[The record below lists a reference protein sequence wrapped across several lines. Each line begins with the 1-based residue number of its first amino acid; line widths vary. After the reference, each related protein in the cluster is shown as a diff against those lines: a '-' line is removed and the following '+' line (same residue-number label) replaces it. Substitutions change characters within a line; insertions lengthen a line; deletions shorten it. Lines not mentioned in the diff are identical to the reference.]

1 MQDYRLTD
9 KNIIGKPA
17 LIVGVAGLALSM
29 IGYFMD
35 PKQFFYSYLVA
46 YVFWTTLALGGLFFT
61 LLHHLTGAEWST
73 VLRRISESVMV
84 SFPILAV
91 LFIPVALGMHDL
103 YHWTHTDVVVNDKI
117 LSAKAPYLN
126 VTFFIIRTAAY
137 FAIWSLLSWRL
148 HKLSLEQDS
157 NPSPELRKK
166 FRKISAPGMLL
177 FAVTITFAG
186 FDWLMSLDPHWYS
199 TIFGVYVFGGS
210 LLAIY
215 SFLIIFGLMLRKRN
229 ILQDTI
235 TVEHYHD
242 LGKFLFAFTIF
253 WGYIG
258 FSQYFLIWYANI
270 PEETIWYLYRW
281 EGSWSIITMII
292 VLGHFLVPF
301 ILLMPRANKRNLKF
315 LNFMAVWIFVMHWID
330 IYWLVIPN
338 LHQQGFQLSWMDL
351 TLTLG
356 IGGLFMYW
364 FWRKLS
370 ANALVAINDPSLEIS
385 INFTN
390 N

>member
-1 MQDYRLTD
+1 VQDYRLTD

-17 LIVGVAGLALSM
+17 LIVGVAGLGLSM

-46 YVFWTTLALGGLFFT
+46 YVFWTTLALGALFFT

-73 VLRRISESVMV
+73 VLRRISESVMI

-126 VTFFIIRTAAY
+126 VTFFIIRTVAY
-137 FAIWSLLSWRL
+137 FAIWTFLSWRL

-166 FRKISAPGMLL
+166 FRKTSAPGMLL

-215 SFLIIFGLMLRKRN
+215 SFLIIFGLVLRRRN

-292 VLGHFLVPF
+292 VLGHFLIPF

-315 LNFMAVWIFVMHWID
+315 LNIMAIWIFVMHWID
-330 IYWLVIPN
+330 IYWLVMPN
-338 LHQQGFQLSWMDL
+338 LQQQGFQFSWMDL

-356 IGGLFMYW
+356 IGGVFMYW
-364 FWRKLS
+364 FWQKLS
-370 ANALVAINDPSLEIS
+370 ANALVAMNDPSLEVS